1 MPKVSVI
8 INCYNGEE
16 FLAETL
22 ASLKAQTFTDYELV
36 FWDNCSTD
44 RTPEIAKSFDERLRY
59 FRGDTLIPLGAARN
73 KALEQV
79 QGEYIAFLDSDDL
92 WEPDKLARQVAVLDE
107 TPDCGM
113 VLSNF
118 KRLNMLSGETD
129 VFHPDA
135 QTCTKTFTDF
145 LLQYDYALSSFLIR
159 RTALEGLDHYFDG
172 RLKYAEE
179 YELFIRIAYRW
190 NAVYLAEPLATYRLH
205 NGMATVHLRARM
217 AEEYDITLDNLRAMI
232 DDFDAQY
239 PQIVYHI
246 HYLRDFSIA
255 KDILPKGE
263 NRRVRTLMKP
273 YWSYNIRAKC
283 YYLAACAPVWL
294 SRLAFRTFYRKRI

>member
-44 RTPEIAKSFDERLRY
+44 RTAEIAKTFDSRLRY

-92 WEPDKLARQVAVLDE
+92 WEPNKLAQQAAVLDS

-129 VFHPDA
+129 IFRSFT

-145 LLQYDYALSSFLIR
+145 LLHYNYALSSFLIR
-159 RTALEGLDHYFDG
+159 RAALEGLDHYFDG

-190 NAVYLAEPLATYRLH
+190 KAVCLAEPLATYRIH
-205 NGMATVHLRARM
+205 NSMSTRSLQSRM
-217 AEEYDITLDNLRAMI
+217 AEEYDITLNNLRAMI
-232 DDFDAQY
+232 GNFDAQY
-239 PQIVYHI
+239 PEIVYHI

-263 NRRVRTLMKP
+263 NKRVRQLMKP
-273 YWSYNIRAKC
+273 YWSYNVRARC
-283 YYLAACAPVWL
+283 YYLAACAPTGI
-294 SRLAFRTFYRKRI
+294 SRLAFRVFYRKRV

>member
-22 ASLKAQTFTDYELV
+22 DSLKAQTFTDYELV

-44 RTPEIAKSFDERLRY
+44 RTPEIAKTFDSRLRY
-59 FRGDTLIPLGAARN
+59 FRGETLIPLGQARN
-73 KALEQV
+73 KALEKV
-79 QGEYIAFLDSDDL
+79 EGEYVAFLDSDDL
-92 WEPDKLARQVAVLDE
+92 WEPDKLERQVAVLGE
-107 TPDCGM
+107 MPDCGM
-113 VLSNF
+113 VLSNY

-129 VFHPDA
+129 VFAPSA
-135 QTCTKTFTDF
+135 QTHTESFTDF
-145 LLQYDYALSSFLIR
+145 VLHYGHALSSFLIR

-190 NAVYLAEPLATYRLH
+190 KAVYLAEPLATYRLH
-205 NGMATVHLRARM
+205 NGMATVQLQSRM

-255 KDILPKGE
+255 KDILPQGQNK
-263 NRRVRTLMKP
+263 RVRQLMKP
-273 YWSYNIRAKC
+273 YWSYNVRAKC
-283 YYLAACAPVWL
+283 YYLAACAPTCI
-294 SRLAFRTFYRKRI
+294 SKLAFRGFYRKRI